1 MTKEV
6 YEKILDRL
14 AELIAG
20 TEFENHV
27 YAVGGCVRDS
37 LMGRE
42 IKDIDLVVDIE
53 NGGIE
58 MSRSLFKK
66 GLLRYEPV
74 VYETYGTT
82 MFRLKDFPDDELEA
96 VQTRKEQYHSD
107 SRNPETA
114 FGTLQ
119 EDAQRRDLTVN
130 ALYYNV
136 STHEM
141 LDPTGG
147 MADMERNVIRVTS
160 TPDIV
165 YQDDPLR
172 ILRAIRFYGQFNT
185 GLKNPAYTWVI
196 EKETFEGMKMHS
208 NRLEIISKERI
219 ATELHKMLLTEY
231 PSECL
236 ELLKDTGAMHYVIP
250 ELEETYDMTQNE
262 YHFGTVWEHTLKVVD
277 EASARTK
284 DLHVLMAALLHDI
297 GKIETRSEKDGKV
310 HFYKHEFAGIRLV
323 DTILRRLKEPVDM
336 IRDVQFLTENHM
348 LTKSWKDDLTGFKN
362 EDRLFRGI
370 RKLQYKCGR
379 KRFYQ
384 LMNLIHADNMSHVLE
399 HCLPNQVKNIIMI
412 SEHMEEDG
420 RDMFDYQLPVDGN
433 DVMEV
438 RQIKPCAEV
447 RECLSYLTKLAFNNP
462 KITREE
468 CISQIRGWKPSQK
481 KDV

>member
-1 MTKEV
+1 
-6 YEKILDRL
+6 
-14 AELIAG
+14 
-20 TEFENHV
+20 
-27 YAVGGCVRDS
+27 
-37 LMGRE
+37 
-42 IKDIDLVVDIE
+42 
-53 NGGIE
+53 
-58 MSRSLFKK
+58 
-66 GLLRYEPV
+66 
-74 VYETYGTT
+74 

-231 PSECL
+231 PSE
-236 ELLKDTGAMHYVIP
+236 
-250 ELEETYDMTQNE
+250 
-262 YHFGTVWEHTLKVVD
+262 
-277 EASARTK
+277 
-284 DLHVLMAALLHDI
+284 
-297 GKIETRSEKDGKV
+297 
-310 HFYKHEFAGIRLV
+310 
-323 DTILRRLKEPVDM
+323 
-336 IRDVQFLTENHM
+336 
-348 LTKSWKDDLTGFKN
+348 
-362 EDRLFRGI
+362 
-370 RKLQYKCGR
+370 
-379 KRFYQ
+379 
-384 LMNLIHADNMSHVLE
+384 
-399 HCLPNQVKNIIMI
+399 
-412 SEHMEEDG
+412 
-420 RDMFDYQLPVDGN
+420 
-433 DVMEV
+433 
-438 RQIKPCAEV
+438 
-447 RECLSYLTKLAFNNP
+447 
-462 KITREE
+462 
-468 CISQIRGWKPSQK
+468 
-481 KDV
+481 